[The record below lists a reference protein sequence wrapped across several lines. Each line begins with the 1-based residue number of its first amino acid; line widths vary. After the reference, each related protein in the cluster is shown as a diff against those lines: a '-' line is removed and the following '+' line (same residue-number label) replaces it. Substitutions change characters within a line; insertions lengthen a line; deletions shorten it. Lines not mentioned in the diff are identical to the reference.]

1 MKALYKQEVRWLT
14 NYQRVFSLNQVVTKS
29 DLGLGSS

>member
-1 MKALYKQEVRWLT
+1 VAYKLSES
-14 NYQRVFSLNQVVTKS
+14 FSLNQVVTKS